1 MARRWT
7 PQFVVD
13 ILWHRPAA
21 PTELVS
27 SPPGSA
33 GREHEGNSHMREA
46 VVVSYA
52 RTGLAKSLWGG
63 FNMTPAMSMAAH
75 AISHAVEKSKVE
87 PEAVEDV
94 YLGNGAHGA
103 GNLARLSG
111 LLAGLPVTTAG
122 ATIQRHCSSGLNA
135 IALAANYIKEDGAD
149 VVVAGGVES
158 ISMPNPG
165 FGGPANMDPKLEEMY
180 PAIYMAMI
188 ETADIVAERY
198 GVSRESQDEYSFQ
211 SQQRM
216 AAAQEH
222 GLFAEEIAPMPT
234 KMKLVDNETKE
245 ESIVDYVV
253 DRDECN
259 RPSTTLEGLAK
270 LKPVRGEGKYIT
282 AGNASQLSDG
292 AAAVVLMEAAEAE
305 RRGLAPMGAFRGW
318 AVAGCE
324 PDEMGIGPV
333 FAVPRLLKRHGLT
346 VDDIDLWELNEAFAS
361 QCLYS
366 RDRLGIDPEKY
377 NVNGGSIAVGHPFGM
392 TGARCAGHILQ
403 EGQRRGAKWGVVT
416 MCIGGGQGGAGLF
429 EIYQ

>member
-1 MARRWT
+1 
-7 PQFVVD
+7 
-13 ILWHRPAA
+13 
-21 PTELVS
+21 
-27 SPPGSA
+27 
-33 GREHEGNSHMREA
+33 MREA
-46 VVVSYA
+46 VIVSYA
-52 RTGLAKSLWGG
+52 RTGLAKSARGG
-63 FNMTPAMSMAAH
+63 FNITPTMSLAAH
-75 AISHAVEKSKVE
+75 AIKHAVAKSGVE

-111 LLAGLPVTTAG
+111 LLAGLPVTTGG
-122 ATIQRHCSSGLNA
+122 ATIQRHCSSGLNS

-165 FGGPANMDPKLEEMY
+165 FGGSINMDPGLSDAY

-188 ETADIVAERY
+188 ETADIVAQRY

-216 AAAQEH
+216 AAAQAN
-222 GLFAEEIAPMPT
+222 GLFEDEIVPMAT
-234 KMKLVDNETKE
+234 KMKLVNKETKE
-245 ESIVDYVV
+245 ESIVDTVV

-259 RPSTTLEGLAK
+259 RPETTLEGLSK
-270 LKPVRGEGKYIT
+270 LGPVRGAGNFIT

-292 AAAVVLMEAAEAE
+292 AAAVVLMEAKEAE
-305 RRGLAPMGAFRGW
+305 RRGITPMGAFRGW

-333 FAVPRLLKRHGLT
+333 FAVPKLLARHGLT
-346 VDDIDLWELNEAFAS
+346 VDDIDIWELNEAFAS

-366 RDRLGIDPEKY
+366 RDRLGIDPAKY

-392 TGARCAGHILQ
+392 TGSRCTGHILQ
-403 EGQRRGAKWGVVT
+403 EGKRRGAKWGVVT
-416 MCIGGGQGGAGLF
+416 MCIGGGQGAAGLV
-429 EIYQ
+429 EIF